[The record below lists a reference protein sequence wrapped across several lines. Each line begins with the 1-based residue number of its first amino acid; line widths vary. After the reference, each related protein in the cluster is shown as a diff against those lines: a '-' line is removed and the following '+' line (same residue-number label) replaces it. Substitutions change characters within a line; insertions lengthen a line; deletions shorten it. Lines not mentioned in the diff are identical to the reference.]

1 MPISLANGALAI
13 PDTSA
18 PVAELGLSED
28 RLAKMPKFFEPYIE
42 NKKLPHMALLL
53 SRGGEIAHISTQ
65 GVMDWETN
73 RPITT
78 DTIFRIYSMTKPITC
93 VAAMMLFEEGGIR
106 LEHEVHRYL
115 PEFSDI
121 KVWDG
126 GTADAPELKAPDRP
140 VTIRDLFTHTSGIT
154 YGFLMQHP
162 VDAIYRR
169 EKIGAVSDT
178 IRETARKIAAA
189 PLVFS
194 PGERWN
200 YGHSIDVLGAIVEE
214 VSGQTFDTFLRDR
227 IFNQLGMVDTD
238 FFVPEDKR
246 DRFPACYAKDAATG
260 ETVLYDPGGDGTR
273 LYASQPV
280 QLNPGGGLVS
290 TLDDYHRFAR
300 MLLNGGALDG
310 NRLLSPKTIEYMT
323 ENHLPGGKT
332 ILSMGD
338 ETFSEARMEGN
349 GFGLLGSV
357 MIDPIEAGQPGSM
370 GSFAWGGLAS
380 TYFWVD
386 PLEELIGIQMTQL
399 IPSST
404 YPIRPQFQQLAYASI
419 VA

>member
-1 MPISLANGALAI
+1 
-13 PDTSA
+13 
-18 PVAELGLSED
+18 
-28 RLAKMPKFFEPYIE
+28 
-42 NKKLPHMALLL
+42 
-53 SRGGEIAHISTQ
+53 
-65 GVMDWETN
+65 VMDWDSHT
-73 RPITT
+73 PIGA
-78 DTIFRIYSMTKPITC
+78 DTIYRIYSMTKPITC

-115 PEFSDI
+115 PEFADV

-126 GTADAPELKAPDRP
+126 GTAETPKLKAPSRP
-140 VTIRDLFTHTSGIT
+140 MVLRDLFTHTSGIT

-169 EKIGAVSDT
+169 EKIGRSQDT
-178 IRETARKIAAA
+178 LRDTAKKIAAA

-200 YGHSIDVLGAIVEE
+200 YGHSTDIIGAIIEV
-214 VSGQTFDTFLRDR
+214 VSGMTFDAFLRER
-227 IFNQLGMVDTD
+227 IFAPLGMTDTD
-238 FFVPEDKR
+238 FFVPEEKR

-260 ETVLYDPGGDGTR
+260 ETALYDPGGSGSR
-273 LYASQPV
+273 LYLDQPK
-280 QLNPGGGLVS
+280 QLNAGGGLVS
-290 TLDDYHRFAR
+290 TLNDYHRFAL
-300 MLLNGGALDG
+300 MLLNGGSLDG
-310 NRLLSPKTIEYMT
+310 NRLLSPKTVEYMT
-323 ENHLPGGKT
+323 ENHLPGGAT

-338 ETFSEARMEGN
+338 KTFSEARMEGN

-357 MIDPIEAGQPGSM
+357 MTDPIEAAQPGSV
-370 GSFAWGGLAS
+370 GTFAWGGLAS

-404 YPIRPQFQQLAYASI
+404 YPIRPQFQQLAYAAI
-419 VA
+419 TE

>member
-1 MPISLANGALAI
+1 M
-13 PDTSA
+13 PDTSSTPA
-18 PVAELGLSED
+18 ADLGLSKERLD
-28 RLAKMPKFFEPYIE
+28 RIPPFFQSYVET
-42 NKKLPHMALLL
+42 KKLPHMALLV
-53 SRGGEIAHISTQ
+53 SRGGDIAHFSTQ
-65 GVMDWETN
+65 GVMDFESG
-73 RPITT
+73 RPIGP
-78 DTIFRIYSMTKPITC
+78 DTIYRIYSMTKPITC

-115 PEFSDI
+115 PEFADI

-126 GTADAPELKAPDRP
+126 GTADAPNLKAADRP
-140 VTIRDLFTHTSGIT
+140 MTVRDLFTHTSGIT

-169 EKIGAVSDT
+169 EKIGSGSDT
-178 IRETARKIAAA
+178 LRETARKIAAA

-194 PGERWN
+194 PGNKWN
-200 YGHSIDVLGAIVEE
+200 YGHSIDVLGAIIEE
-214 VSGQTFDTFLRDR
+214 VSGQTFDMFLRER
-227 IFNQLGMVDTD
+227 ILDPLGMVDTD
-238 FFVPEDKR
+238 FFVPESKR

-260 ETVLYDPGGDGTR
+260 ETVLYDPGGDDTR
-273 LYASQPV
+273 LYAEQPT

-290 TLDDYHRFAR
+290 TVSDYHRFAM

-310 NRLLSPKTIEYMT
+310 NRLLSPKTLEYMT
-323 ENHLPGGKT
+323 ENHLPNGKT
-332 ILSMGD
+332 ILAMGD
-338 ETFSEARMEGN
+338 KTFSEARMEGN

-357 MIDPIEAGQPGSM
+357 MIDPIESGQPGSI
-370 GSFAWGGLAS
+370 GTFAWGGLAS